1 MAATA
6 LPGMPSAGQAAGGD
20 ILALWAEATG
30 RRLRLAVTGV
40 PGEPGSSDASR
51 ASAILARA

>member
-20 ILALWAEATG
+20 ILALWEEATG
-30 RRLRLAVTGV
+30 RRLRL
-40 PGEPGSSDASR
+40 SR
-51 ASAILARA
+51 DRGARRVWELR